1 MTDIAQRLLDFE
13 NEGITSSDRYHL
25 RSEAA
30 AEIGRLRAA
39 LKPFAEAKV
48 YDGNGALCLE
58 RGDDL
63 ELAEFASNTLKLGH
77 LSDARRAYQ
86 QQIVSDGK

>member
-1 MTDIAQRLLDFE
+1 MTRDE
-13 NEGITSSDRYHL
+13 MRYASPTAL
-25 RSEAA
+25 ID
-30 AEIGRLRAA
+30 EIERLRAA

-48 YDGNGALCLE
+48 YDGNGELALE
-58 RGDDL
+58 KGDDL

-86 QQIVSDGK
+86 QQTMKEPK